1 MVKSTETVIDEF
13 NQLVNMS
20 ASELESW
27 LKQEDSTS
35 SGWSKED
42 GSGESIG
49 HERFVIMDLDVNFCI
64 C

>member
-1 MVKSTETVIDEF
+1 MVKSTEVVIEEF
-13 NQLVNMS
+13 NELVNMS

-27 LKQEDSTS
+27 LKQEDSTN
-35 SGWSKED
+35 SGWSKDD

-49 HERFVIMDLDVNFCI
+49 HERFGETNFGVLCRM